1 MLHLRHTA
9 AAILLHLLCACSVE
23 VKEFATPIPVPD
35 TFSMT
40 GRESLQERWWQS
52 FNDPALNRLIETALR
67 QNLDLTAAF
76 ERLKQAEA
84 VAHKAGSELIPS
96 VDATSLASRLFDDN
110 RNRNSGTT
118 AFDNFALGLIASYEL
133 DLWGR
138 IRAGTYAAE
147 QDVNAAEQDIH
158 TAAIALSAQIART
171 WYQLIEQQKQL
182 NLLNE
187 QIEINTDYADLVEV
201 RFRGGQATAADV
213 FQQRQLLEGVVG
225 DRYTVLANIEVL
237 KNQLAVLTGN
247 APGMLEIEAG
257 DRFPVINDLPATGLT
272 SDLIQRRPDVRKA
285 YYRLQAADLR
295 IAAAVADRFPK
306 ISLSASLDT
315 TAPDLQAFFNNWM
328 ATLGGNLVLP
338 LIDGGRRVAE
348 VERTKAAT
356 EEALNLYGESVLQ
369 SIKEVENALAQE
381 TRQHERLDSLKQQLN
396 YLNEANDNIRIR
408 SAYGAFDFLRVL
420 STLNSLQAMQRTLI
434 RAELELVDFRI
445 QLHRALAGGLP
456 LNEPTA
462 NGNDDQ
468 S

>member
-1 MLHLRHTA
+1 MHHLRRTA
-9 AAILLHLLCACSVE
+9 VAILLYCLCACSVE
-23 VKEFATPIPVPD
+23 VKEFATPTLVPD

-40 GRESLQERWWQS
+40 GDVSLQERWWQS

-67 QNLDLTAAF
+67 QNFDLTAAF

-84 VAHKAGSELIPS
+84 VARKAGSELIPS
-96 VDATSLASRLFDDN
+96 VDATSFTSRLFDDS
-110 RNRNSGTT
+110 RNSGITT
-118 AFDNFALGLIASYEL
+118 FDNFALGLIASYEL

-187 QIEINTDYADLVEV
+187 QIEINRDYADLVEV

-247 APGMLEIEAG
+247 APGTLEIEAG
-257 DRFPVINDLPATGLT
+257 GRFPEINGLPATGLT

-381 TRQHERLDSLKQQLN
+381 TRQHERLDSLKQQLI

-445 QLHRALAGGLP
+445 QLYRALAGGLP
-456 LNEPTA
+456 LNDPTT
-462 NGNDDQ
+462 NRNDDK